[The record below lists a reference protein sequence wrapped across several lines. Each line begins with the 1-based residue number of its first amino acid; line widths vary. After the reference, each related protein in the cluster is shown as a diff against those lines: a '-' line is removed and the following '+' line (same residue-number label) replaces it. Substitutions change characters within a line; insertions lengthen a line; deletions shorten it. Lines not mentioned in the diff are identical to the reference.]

1 MGNFLRAAPS
11 NQPTSPQT
19 LPNGLGHTDATTS
32 ANAPL
37 RQAPTGGPS
46 STTDS
51 SWTRHSPRQHVPQEP
66 ILRPVQ
72 QILQS
77 PVDNWDLKSLLLNIQ
92 AYLNNGDKGDLMFGV
107 DLSDLGVDVES
118 NAPLYPSLVAPWTEP
133 RDPNARPPRIEEA
146 WHTPAC
152 YHVQAKPI
160 ETKLSDLAEETL
172 FYIFYSQPQDVV
184 QLEVAAELYL
194 NRNYRYH
201 MEHGLWFNSDQLCQI
216 NLHTLDKS
224 HPNLVAGPFQVHDP
238 NTMRNTT
245 TDETF
250 LIDANLLEITRPAAT
265 VIEETVKRDAARS
278 PNGSVASG
286 TGSLMSSIMG
296 AAGGNYQTLQA
307 AR

>member
-1 MGNFLRAAPS
+1 M
-11 NQPTSPQT
+11 
-19 LPNGLGHTDATTS
+19 
-32 ANAPL
+32 
-37 RQAPTGGPS
+37 
-46 STTDS
+46 
-51 SWTRHSPRQHVPQEP
+51 
-66 ILRPVQ
+66 
-72 QILQS
+72 
-77 PVDNWDLKSLLLNIQ
+77 
-92 AYLNNGDKGDLMFGV
+92 
-107 DLSDLGVDVES
+107 
-118 NAPLYPSLVAPWTEP
+118 
-133 RDPNARPPRIEEA
+133 
-146 WHTPAC
+146 
-152 YHVQAKPI
+152 
-160 ETKLSDLAEETL
+160 SDLAEETL

-201 MEHGLWFNSDQLCQI
+201 MEHGLWFNSDQLSQI

-265 VIEETVKRDAARS
+265 VIEETMKRDSARS

-286 TGSLMSSIMG
+286 TGSLMSSIIG
-296 AAGGNYQTLQA
+296 GAGGNYQTLQA